1 MEKIR
6 RERQAPEVDGG
17 EDGVDGCEEKGDGA
31 AAATAGAAKC
41 SPAFGVPE

>member
-17 EDGVDGCEEKGDGA
+17 EVGVDGFEEKGDGA
-31 AAATAGAAKC
+31 AAATAGAPRC
-41 SPAFGVPE
+41 SSAFGASE